1 MDNSDQTSKLKSND
15 MLNSNKKRDI
25 PLYSLVKNKRKL
37 ILLPSAVI
45 YPNIQNFVNRN
56 RKLLIQGELDFFI
69 SSFTYNVLNE
79 DTKKIINFLLNKNSL
94 KIINNISNIA
104 SLFKHFSPQGYKKD
118 EVCVVSNEP
127 DEIKDITANA
137 KRESIFVQ
145 IFNLSSTGELFKP
158 QNEFKQQSYR
168 SSQDNNANKPQY
180 KSEHKDEC
188 FLIRT
193 IPETMKILPI
203 KTSTI
208 DEGTLVIDASNN
220 PVRLKKAVMVH
231 PNAIT
236 YSTDRNGICA
246 KIFNRDILNTFI
258 EEKVKRMLTR
268 KIKYKGLCWPIE
280 IVRDKEGNFVGYL
293 VEEAKGVPLHLSI
306 FKRAKMQ
313 QLFPTWTK
321 KDLCDLTITILSTIQ
336 FLHRHN
342 ILLGCINPAAIM
354 IVDKET
360 VYFLD
365 TDNYQIEGFPSLIH
379 NVTFT
384 PPELLDRKIYLC
396 TKSNDNYGIALLLF
410 MLLMPGKL
418 PYTLGNG
425 NCIEKK
431 ILNSHFSFSFKD
443 EHGSHAMPSVWRFM
457 WSHLTPFKP
466 LFYATFR
473 KGEKYSF
480 PENRRNIDEWLGTL
494 RYFRNEL
501 NSPYD
506 PESLKLYPTTFK
518 RRENIVYYKC
528 SCCGASHPD
537 FYFFNPKDKD
547 KICNGCIDKMSNVS
561 FVCQCCGKTYYY
573 TNRTALFHRM
583 KKESDADWRDQKY
596 CRDCKSKTI
605 KCKDCGQDKPYFML
619 KNGRCLSCND
629 KYRKTTFSE
638 HTCKVCG
645 RSFVITIGE
654 HEYFEKKH
662 LSIPTRCPECRKK

>member
-1 MDNSDQTSKLKSND
+1 MEKD
-15 MLNSNKKRDI
+15 NKKKAI
-25 PLYSLVKNKRKL
+25 PLYSLIKNKRKL
-37 ILLPSAVI
+37 ILLLSAVI
-45 YPNIQNFVNRN
+45 YPNIQNFANHN
-56 RKLLIQGELDFFI
+56 YKILMQGKLDFFI
-69 SSFTYNVLNE
+69 PSFTYNALNE
-79 DTKKIINFLLNKNSL
+79 ETKKIISFLLNKKSL
-94 KIINNISNIA
+94 KRIDNISDVA
-104 SLFKHFSPQGYKKD
+104 SLFNHFSLHGYEKD
-118 EVCVVSNEP
+118 EVCIVSNEP
-127 DEIKDITANA
+127 DEIKEIITNA
-137 KRESIFVQ
+137 EREKIFVQ
-145 IFNLSSTGELFKP
+145 IFNMSDTGELYKL
-158 QNEFKQQSYR
+158 QNEYKQQPYR
-168 SSQDNNANKPQY
+168 SSQDGKVNKLQY
-180 KSEHKDEC
+180 RSEHKDER

-193 IPETMKILPI
+193 TPEAIQVQPI
-203 KTSTI
+203 RACTI
-208 DEGTLVIDASNN
+208 DEGSLIMDTSNN
-220 PVRLKKAVMVH
+220 LVRLKKLIMVH
-231 PNAIT
+231 PNAVT

-258 EEKVKRMLTR
+258 EEKVKKMLTR

-280 IVRDKEGNFVGYL
+280 IVRDQNGNFVGYL
-293 VEEAKGVPLHLSI
+293 VEEAKGVPMHLSI

-313 QLFPTWTK
+313 QMFPTWTK

-354 IVDKET
+354 VMDKET

-384 PPELLDRKIYLC
+384 PPELLGRKIYLC
-396 TKSNDNYGIALLLF
+396 TKNNDNYGIALLLF

-425 NCIEKK
+425 NCIEEK

-473 KGEKYSF
+473 KGEKYSL
-480 PENRRNIDEWLGTL
+480 PEHRRNIDEWLGTL

-501 NSPYD
+501 NNPYD
-506 PESLKLYPTTFK
+506 TESLKLYPTTFK
-518 RRENIVYYKC
+518 RRENTVYYKC
-528 SCCGASHPD
+528 SCCGSSHPE
-537 FYFFNPKDKD
+537 FYFYNLKDTD
-547 KICNGCIDKMSNVS
+547 RICNSCIDKMSNVF

-573 TNRTALFHRM
+573 TNRIALFHRM

-596 CRDCKSKTI
+596 CHDCKSKTI

-619 KNGRCLSCND
+619 KNGRCFSCND
-629 KYRKTTFSE
+629 KYRKSTFSVC
-638 HTCKVCG
+638 TCKVCG
-645 RSFVITIGE
+645 RSFVITVGE
-654 HEYFEKKH
+654 HEYFEEKH
-662 LSIPTRCPECRKK
+662 LSTPTRCPECRKK